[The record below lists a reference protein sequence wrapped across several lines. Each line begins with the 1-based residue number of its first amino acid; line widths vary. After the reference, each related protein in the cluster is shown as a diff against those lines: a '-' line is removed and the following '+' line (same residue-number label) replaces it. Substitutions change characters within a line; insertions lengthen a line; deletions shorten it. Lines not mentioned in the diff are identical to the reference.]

1 MKVCNSLKHLL
12 VSQTRLK
19 LINIFF
25 SSPKEIFYVRQL
37 VRLAEEEIN
46 SVRRELENLKSAGII
61 LSEWRGNRLFYWANS
76 SSSLFLDLLVITSKN
91 FGLGYNLSEKI
102 SRPGSIK
109 LLLYSYKF
117 ISGETKKPDD
127 IDLIIVGDIS
137 VREVEEH
144 IKTEEQ
150 KRQQEINYMIMSKTE
165 FQMRR
170 QKRDPFLIDFF
181 LNCPVVVIGSPQD
194 IINT

>member
-46 SVRRELENLKSAGII
+46 SVRRELENLKSAGIV

-76 SSSLFLDLLVITSKN
+76 GSSLYLDLLVITTKN

-102 SRPGSIK
+102 SRSGSIK

-117 ISGETKKPDD
+117 ISGGEKKPDD